1 MQIESDVSSILVL
14 VFSLTLLIMG
24 VFFTVLIII
33 YFKKINLKQKE
44 SLNNILI
51 GQENERERLSR
62 DLHDELGPTLSTIIF
77 TVDAIKSD
85 NEENN
90 KNKELAKNQLK
101 ESIAKVRQI
110 SHNLTSLSLKKYGLV
125 NAISELIDSN
135 KKGNQ
140 TIIFTTNC
148 QNSKFAKETEIHL
161 YKIIQELIIN
171 TQKHSEASK
180 IIIDLQNF
188 NNKFYFEYS
197 DDGNGFK
204 ERSIINEGIGM
215 KNIYTRAGLI
225 NAKIQVIGE
234 NGFNLKIEF

>member
-1 MQIESDVSSILVL
+1 MQIESNVSSILVL

-77 TVDAIKSD
+77 TVDAIKTD

-135 KKGNQ
+135 KNGNQ
-140 TIIFTTNC
+140 TFVFTTNC
-148 QNSKFAKETEIHL
+148 QNSKFIKENEIHL

-171 TQKHSEASK
+171 TQKHSEANK
-180 IIIDLQNF
+180 IIIDLQNY

-204 ERSIINEGIGM
+204 ERSILNEGIGM
-215 KNIYTRAGLI
+215 KNIYTRVGLI

-234 NGFNLKIEF
+234 KGFNLKIEF